1 MKRSKRTTRKSQV
14 AIKNLIKWL
23 NYAKLLQERK
33 TTTKECKRTTKARGG
48 RNYNVKLQRNCKV
61 TKKLKTIKKRQNKE
75 SDTTKNAAKAN
86 NKKKWIKT
94 QSGTKQIQR
103 KNSY

>member
-1 MKRSKRTTRKSQV
+1 MQNNNKGVQKDYKG
-14 AIKNLIKWL
+14 K
-23 NYAKLLQERK
+23 
-33 TTTKECKRTTKARGG
+33 GG
-48 RNYNVKLQRNCKV
+48 GNYNVKLQRNCKV

-86 NKKKWIKT
+86 NEKKWIKT

-103 KNSY
+103 KNSYKKGDWQSCKKLQSKDL

>member
-1 MKRSKRTTRKSQV
+1 MQNYSKNAKQQQRS
-14 AIKNLIKWL
+14 
-23 NYAKLLQERK
+23 AKGLQRQ
-33 TTTKECKRTTKARGG
+33 GG
-48 RNYNVKLQRNCKV
+48 GNYNVKLQRNCKV

-86 NKKKWIKT
+86 NEKKWIKT

-103 KNSY
+103 KNSYKKGD